1 MSKGGEL
8 FKNTLILG
16 LGSLSAQIVGFILLP
31 FYTHALAT
39 DEFGFVD
46 LMTVAFSLVIPVL
59 TLQIH
64 MASFRFLIDAR
75 ASREE
80 QQRIV
85 TNTLAL
91 LGLFLLLVV
100 VVAAV
105 VWIAFRPA
113 HFLLVVGVGICMTIL
128 QNFGQISRGLGFN
141 LHYAMSHIITAAV
154 TLVGALVFVG
164 AFHWAVTGV
173 FSALIIANALG
184 AFYLFFALRMW
195 KLVVPSL
202 RSKSQCRAMLAYSV
216 PLIPHG
222 LAWWVNN
229 AADRLLISFFLGTGA
244 NGIYAASAKFV
255 TVLNAPNSV
264 FTMSWAESAS
274 VNIKSPDRDEFFS
287 SVANSALKLFG
298 SGGLVLIAGMPLLF
312 KLMIS
317 DEYSGGL
324 VVVPVLVAGVVINVL
339 AGIYDAVYIAK
350 MQSRRV
356 MVTTV
361 LGAVVNLVLNVAL
374 IPFIGILGA
383 ATATTVSFAVV
394 ALVRAWDTRKA
405 VRIRYNLR
413 DVAALVVASVF
424 VIANFYLGNLLWN
437 NIALV
442 VMIVFALVLN
452 RSYVAMAWE
461 KVRGR
466 LG

>member
-113 HFLLVVGVGICMTIL
+113 HFLLVVGVGICMTLL

-141 LHYAMSHIITAAV
+141 LHYAMSNIITAAV
-154 TLVGALVFVG
+154 TLVG
-164 AFHWAVTGV
+164 
-173 FSALIIANALG
+173 
-184 AFYLFFALRMW
+184 
-195 KLVVPSL
+195 
-202 RSKSQCRAMLAYSV
+202 
-216 PLIPHG
+216 
-222 LAWWVNN
+222 
-229 AADRLLISFFLGTGA
+229 
-244 NGIYAASAKFV
+244 
-255 TVLNAPNSV
+255 
-264 FTMSWAESAS
+264 
-274 VNIKSPDRDEFFS
+274 
-287 SVANSALKLFG
+287 
-298 SGGLVLIAGMPLLF
+298 
-312 KLMIS
+312 
-317 DEYSGGL
+317 
-324 VVVPVLVAGVVINVL
+324 
-339 AGIYDAVYIAK
+339 
-350 MQSRRV
+350 
-356 MVTTV
+356 
-361 LGAVVNLVLNVAL
+361 
-374 IPFIGILGA
+374 
-383 ATATTVSFAVV
+383 
-394 ALVRAWDTRKA
+394 
-405 VRIRYNLR
+405 
-413 DVAALVVASVF
+413 
-424 VIANFYLGNLLWN
+424 
-437 NIALV
+437 
-442 VMIVFALVLN
+442 
-452 RSYVAMAWE
+452 
-461 KVRGR
+461 GR
-466 LG
+466 LSSSARSIGR

>member
-229 AADRLLISFFLGTGA
+229 AADRLLISFFLGTGT

-298 SGGLVLIAGMPLLF
+298 SGGLVLIAGMPFLF

-361 LGAVVNLVLNVAL
+361 LGAVVNLVLNIAL

-394 ALVRAWDTRKA
+394 ALVRAWDTRKS

-437 NIALV
+437 NIALA

-452 RSYVAMAWE
+452 RDYVVMAWK